1 MSILGRYK
9 QQPGEKLKR
18 LIDLKDWLETAE
30 VITGIDVTVSPVT
43 DPPLLVPVVL
53 VDSGGKKFAYFVTG
67 GVDGETYVVTFTE
80 TTQTQIREDEVEIE
94 VEEVS

>member
-30 VITGIDVTVSPVT
+30 VISIVAVNVTPVT
-43 DPPLLVPVVL
+43 DPPLMVPTVL
-53 VDSGGKKFAYFVTG
+53 IDSGGKKFAYYVTG
-67 GVDGETYVVTFTE
+67 GLDGETYTITFTE

-94 VEEVS
+94 VEAIS